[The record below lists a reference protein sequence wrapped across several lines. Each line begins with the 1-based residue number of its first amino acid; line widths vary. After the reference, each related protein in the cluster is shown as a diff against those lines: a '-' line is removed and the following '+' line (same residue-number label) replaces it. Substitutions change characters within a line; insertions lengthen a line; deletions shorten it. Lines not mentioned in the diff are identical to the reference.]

1 MRNSIVDLIVLLAR
15 RVRLGESLNDI
26 KDESL
31 KNFDKSEI
39 SAAYSWIL
47 QKYPLPSPTQNTGN
61 AYLLAEKGSKGTS
74 VKPNPDHNHRVLHFA
89 ERMLITPEA
98 YGYLLEM
105 VEIGIIDQT
114 VMESV
119 IEKVMFHTSEKI
131 TLDQVKKMIAELL
144 FESNRTNQSNH
155 SFLKGN
161 ESVN

>member
-15 RVRLGESLNDI
+15 RVRLGESLSDI

-47 QKYPLPSPTQNTGN
+47 QKYPFPTSIKNTGN
-61 AYLLAEKGSKGTS
+61 AYLLADKSSKATS
-74 VKPNPDHNHRVLHFA
+74 TKTNPDQNHRVLHFA

-119 IEKVMFHTSEKI
+119 IEKVMFHTSDKI
-131 TLDQVKKMIAELL
+131 TLDQVKKMIAEHL

-161 ESVN
+161 ESIN

>member
-26 KDESL
+26 KDDTL

-47 QKYPLPSPTQNTGN
+47 QKYPVTENTPVPGN
-61 AYLLAEKGSKGTS
+61 AYLKSDKTTKIPSNKA
-74 VKPNPDHNHRVLHFA
+74 NPDHNHRVLHFA

-105 VEIGIIDQT
+105 VEIGIIDQH

-131 TLDQVKKMIAELL
+131 TLEQVKKMIAEHL
-144 FESNRTNQSNH
+144 FETNRTSQSNH